1 MIQIEIDPRKEQD
14 NRIKN
19 RKIEKLE
26 HKRNQASDRLKDIGQ
41 KRQQIALTTQELTLY
56 NYHIVN
62 SARNFSRKK
71 FGMK

>member
-41 KRQQIALTTQELTLY
+41 KR
-56 NYHIVN
+56 
-62 SARNFSRKK
+62 
-71 FGMK
+71 